1 LKESVR
7 KLQHISSK
15 SERLKLVLMPG
26 RKLAK
31 RKVSTP
37 GKKIGAALSIGKQVA
52 LRSTGVNQAW
62 GSTYSKAFGK
72 WMHDHGFGDMRP
84 STRSV
89 AIELHENI
97 DAIEPWRD
105 ADKRRHRLVN
115 PQSIVKRWRNETQ
128 PQAQKVE
135 DAAKTT
141 SYAWQRF
148 VALME
153 ALPAEAAAPIRQEVL
168 SYLAA

>member
-1 LKESVR
+1 
-7 KLQHISSK
+7 
-15 SERLKLVLMPG
+15 
-26 RKLAK
+26 
-31 RKVSTP
+31 
-37 GKKIGAALSIGKQVA
+37 
-52 LRSTGVNQAW
+52 
-62 GSTYSKAFGK
+62 
-72 WMHDHGFGDMRP
+72 MHDHGFGDMRP

-97 DAIEPWRD
+97 DAIEPWRN

-115 PQSIVKRWRNETQ
+115 PQSIVKRWRKETQ

-135 DAAKTT
+135 DAAKAT

-153 ALPAEAAAPIRQEVL
+153 ALPAEAAAPIRQEAL